1 VDPVGDAG
9 VSQLPAPVLAEGL
22 LLGRSARPLLDF
34 PKSGAELGDGG
45 GRGVPPAGSLGVQG
59 GADVWASELG
69 AGGLFRM

>member
-1 VDPVGDAG
+1 VEAVGDAG
-9 VSQLPAPVLAEGL
+9 VSQPPGPVLAEGL
-22 LLGRSARPLLDF
+22 LLGRSGRPLLGF

-45 GRGVPPAGSLGVQG
+45 GGGVPPAASLGVQG